1 MFLYMQES
9 HFSSIYYL
17 ATSTGPLFKHAWVTD
32 VGKHCPC
39 LPPAASRTM
48 PLSSPLLCLT
58 HLERVAG
65 TVTLSPSLTRDFVPL
80 RPSGTMSQYR
90 SCSGSRHTLFDQ
102 YPLCCHVSA
111 LWQKALAL
119 LRMFSH
125 RYSRQRC
132 GSFLPFCCK
141 CSFDIPDFPFV
152 AICRCALQASTVA
165 VPQALIALGP
175 HFARRCLVLT
185 R

>member
-1 MFLYMQES
+1 MFLYVQES
-9 HFSSIYYL
+9 QFFSTYYL
-17 ATSTGPLFKHAWVTD
+17 ATSTGPLLKHAWVTK
-32 VGKHCPC
+32 VVKHSPC
-39 LPPAASRTM
+39 LPSAASRTM
-48 PLSSPLLCLT
+48 PLSSPPLCLP

-65 TVTLSPSLTRDFVPL
+65 AVTISPSLTRDFVSL
-80 RPSGTMSQYR
+80 RPSRTMTQYR
-90 SCSGSRHTLFDQ
+90 SRSGSWHTLFDQ
-102 YPLCCHVSA
+102 YPFCCHVSA

-125 RYSRQRC
+125 HCSRQCC

-152 AICRCALQASTVA
+152 AICRCSLQASTVA